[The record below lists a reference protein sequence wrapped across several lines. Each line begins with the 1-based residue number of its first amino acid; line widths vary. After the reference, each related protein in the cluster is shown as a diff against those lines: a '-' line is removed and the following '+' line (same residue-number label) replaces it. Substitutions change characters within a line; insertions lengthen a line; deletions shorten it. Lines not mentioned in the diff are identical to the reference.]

1 MRYYRYL
8 ATDADGSYSLLS
20 PEPLETPGDG
30 SAELR
35 LLETT
40 DDYAAACEAHR
51 ALAERLRVKGPRQ
64 VLPFKPRP
72 DATT

>member
-8 ATDADGSYSLLS
+8 ATDAHGSYSLLS
-20 PEPLETPGDG
+20 SEPLETPRDG

-35 LLETT
+35 LLEAT
-40 DDYAAACEAHR
+40 DDYAAACKAHR
-51 ALAERLRVKGPRQ
+51 ALAERLRTRAAR
-64 VLPFKPRP
+64 VLAFRRPP